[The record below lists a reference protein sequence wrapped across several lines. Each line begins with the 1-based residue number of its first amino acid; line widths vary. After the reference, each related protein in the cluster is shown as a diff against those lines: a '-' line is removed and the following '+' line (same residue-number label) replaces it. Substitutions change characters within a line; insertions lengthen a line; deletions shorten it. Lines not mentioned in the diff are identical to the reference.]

1 MLKAGLTY
9 EDVASAALVLR
20 ELGQDVSVSSVH
32 RQLGAGSRF
41 VIGRYLARWRTE
53 HLPHPAEDEVPP
65 TNGAAGTPVST
76 SALAQALGSLGHALH
91 ESTETQLKPLQE
103 KTDLLSGEIA
113 ALREEASQSVAGT
126 TNRLK
131 AITSGMRSA
140 DKGLSTKLDQITKR
154 LDASELGLSDAQR
167 RIKDAGKKWQEDL
180 DALSAKLD
188 QTSREHTAFMSD
200 LASQVQALTETQ
212 ANLAKAMRKQDAAS
226 QSQVSGLEQRL
237 VSLGDIVSALAN
249 RLESPK
255 PKKDKK

>member
-9 EDVASAALVLR
+9 EDVASAALVLH
-20 ELGQDVSVSSVH
+20 ELGQEVSVSSVH
-32 RQLGAGSRF
+32 RHLGSGSRF
-41 VIGRYLARWRTE
+41 VIGRHLARWRTE
-53 HLPHPAEDEVPP
+53 HLPHPTEDEAPP
-65 TNGAAGTPVST
+65 ANGAAGIPVST

-91 ESTETQLKPLQE
+91 LSTETQLKPLQE
-103 KTDLLSGEIA
+103 KADLLSGEIA

-126 TNRLK
+126 TTHLK

-140 DKGLSTKLDQITKR
+140 DKSLSAKIEQVTKR
-154 LDASELGLSDAQR
+154 LYANEQELSGVQR
-167 RIKDAGKKWQEDL
+167 RIKDTEKKWQEDL
-180 DALSAKLD
+180 DALGTKLD
-188 QTSREHTAFMSD
+188 QTSREHTAFMND

-212 ANLAKAMRKQDAAS
+212 ANLAKALRKQDAAF
-226 QSQVSGLEQRL
+226 QAQVSGLEQRL